1 MFSLLL
7 RHTGTLSELYRIF
20 RLLHTPLIKRH
31 WQKVYVLVDS
41 TFHHHTET
49 RLLQELKEGVVVKP
63 VPKKE
68 WPHALNTWLTSVK
81 EPWVCTL
88 DTTCGKDALSAL
100 PDLAQAVKTFPDSV
114 GFRLEGRPGSRRPHL
129 FCWNRAFMIKR
140 GGWPSR
146 SEWPFTDEADRYVWA
161 ALPESRKK
169 SIVMDELPVNT
180 NHSFWY
186 KQKERWVDYFLTFL
200 ENRRAVNVKGVET
213 KPLIS
218 VIMSAYNEQAH
229 IPWSIT
235 SVLYQTMPHFE
246 LIIVNDGSTDET
258 VKTIQNFTDPRI
270 KLLSHSTNR
279 GKVHRLNEALA
290 TARGTILFELDA
302 DDWLG
307 PEALDWAVTEM
318 MRQSADVA
326 LVYGDRL
333 FWNEDSYGHL
343 TVRHEQRGK
352 KVWSR
357 RQYMRDLTPI
367 GPRVY
372 RREALEAIGGWP
384 VDAFCD
390 GRLYEDVRIVLHL
403 LKDFRVVYTP
413 GLHYHVRMRANSITN
428 RHKDTFEKWKKWIRE
443 HGD

>member
-7 RHTGTLSELYRIF
+7 RHSGSVNELYHTF
-20 RLLHTPLIKRH
+20 RTLCSPSIKKR
-31 WQKVYVLVDS
+31 WEKAYVLVD
-41 TFHHHTET
+41 TAFQHHTEKILPA
-49 RLLQELKEGVVVKP
+49 RKEDVVVKP

-68 WPHALNTWLTSVK
+68 WPHALNTFLTAIN
-81 EPWVCTL
+81 EPWVCTC
-88 DTTCGKDALSAL
+88 DTTCGRDALSGL
-100 PDLAQAVKTFPDSV
+100 PDLVQAVQTFPDSV
-114 GFRLEGRPGSRRPHL
+114 GFRLEGRPGSRGPHL

-140 GGWPSR
+140 GGWPLR

-161 ALPESRKK
+161 ALPESNKT
-169 SIVMDELPVNT
+169 SIVVNKRPVTPNR
-180 NHSFWY
+180 SFWY

-200 ENRRAVNVKGVET
+200 ENRRAINVTGGGKD
-213 KPLIS
+213 PLVS
-218 VIMSAYNEQAH
+218 VIISAYNEEAH
-229 IPWSIT
+229 IPWSIA

-258 VKTIQNFTDPRI
+258 VKVIQRYNDPRI
-270 KLLSHSTNR
+270 KLVSHSTNR
-279 GKVHRLNEALA
+279 GKVHCLNEALA
-290 TARGTILFELDA
+290 MARGSILFELDA

-318 MRQSADVA
+318 KKQQKDVA
-326 LVYGDRL
+326 FLYGDRL
-333 FWNEDSYGHL
+333 FWNEDSYGQL

-352 KVWSR
+352 QVWSR

-372 RREALEAIGGWP
+372 RREALDAVGGWP

-403 LKDFRVVYTP
+403 LKDFRVVYAP

-428 RHKDTFEKWKKWIRE
+428 RHKDTFEKWKKWIQE